1 MAQSPFFLF
10 KDPSKVQFSGS
21 TSLTGNQLR
30 GFGGFDPRISIGGSH
45 TAGTGQYT
53 PAGTALRDVFF
64 DGTRVGSTSDRNV
77 FEAPSDQGFSLY
89 SGSTGANS
97 QYQPISRN
105 EVSNDIGMA
114 GVGGPDSPALTIDP
128 RTGRPIS
135 SSSTTVTALPG
146 GDDALSTDN
155 TTLTTFQPGQST
167 DVATGHVT
175 TNLLGNVANP
185 AVDTF
190 INRNFPAEFGQNAG
204 VAFRNLAGDPV
215 ARILINGGT
224 PSPEQMAEFRTKF
237 VSEMER
243 LGETATGIVN
253 VLTGGGGA
261 GVLDFFGNRGSTPR
275 FSPEQTLDNL
285 FAELGN
291 TGLTI
296 GPGAGQISLPD
307 ILGALG
313 NIGLTVGE
321 GAGQISLP
329 DILSALN
336 IPGLSSDISSGIL
349 GGLGGLDE
357 DILKGLDI
365 PGLTSGINAGIQGGI
380 TPLTGED
387 FGIPA
392 IRESLFGEDGLESLI
407 GDLNLD
413 DLASA
418 IGLQGSRISGA
429 GGLSQQLGNLGFNQG
444 FLKTLGTTEDTLGG
458 LTRDLDELG
467 RSEIPGQLN
476 TSLLA
481 SQGVL
486 DDILGGSFGGQGFG
500 FPLQQTGLAKALGQG
515 GDLKSLLEGI
525 SAPDFTS
532 PLRQAGEI
540 NDLFSLGGDL
550 QTNIGAAADR
560 VGPLQQ
566 LLQQSGTF
574 GGIADDIGTA
584 ADRVGPLQQ
593 LLQQSGTFGGI
604 ADDIERGAGF
614 ADPLNQLAASAQSGA
629 FGDIPRILQE
639 AGVNVSGLSG
649 EDLSREL
656 GLFGEG
662 ITSGLSD
669 LSGVFD
675 TRLAGLGTDMSAGFE
690 GINFPDISG
699 LNRIEQQFG
708 NLTGLP
714 ASIEKLGQNLP
725 EELRKVIEGEGGF
738 RRGGGGGTTDLTGVN
753 DQLKAILAQLGAS
766 DGIQPSGAG
775 GVFEELLQSIRPGF
789 TDIRSQ
795 IQKTTADLIA
805 QGASPEDAQRRA
817 SEILSSDPVT
827 ASILADQERQNE
839 LREKED
845 RELLS
850 RFGVLRGGG
859 TIDLANLRAE
869 DQSRSRLA
877 ALGQGAERADKRF
890 QGAIGAGTDIA
901 GLLERREL
909 ARAGELGTLDGQ
921 RTLSGQ
927 DQDQALMGTIISL
940 LQSEFNPNSTKDKQQ
955 QALARSLL
963 PLLPPHIRAAF
974 QEILGGA

>member
-1 MAQSPFFLF
+1 M
-10 KDPSKVQFSGS
+10 
-21 TSLTGNQLR
+21 
-30 GFGGFDPRISIGGSH
+30 
-45 TAGTGQYT
+45 
-53 PAGTALRDVFF
+53 
-64 DGTRVGSTSDRNV
+64 
-77 FEAPSDQGFSLY
+77 
-89 SGSTGANS
+89 
-97 QYQPISRN
+97 
-105 EVSNDIGMA
+105 
-114 GVGGPDSPALTIDP
+114 
-128 RTGRPIS
+128 
-135 SSSTTVTALPG
+135 
-146 GDDALSTDN
+146 
-155 TTLTTFQPGQST
+155 
-167 DVATGHVT
+167 
-175 TNLLGNVANP
+175 
-185 AVDTF
+185 
-190 INRNFPAEFGQNAG
+190 
-204 VAFRNLAGDPV
+204 
-215 ARILINGGT
+215 
-224 PSPEQMAEFRTKF
+224 
-237 VSEMER
+237 
-243 LGETATGIVN
+243 
-253 VLTGGGGA
+253 
-261 GVLDFFGNRGSTPR
+261 
-275 FSPEQTLDNL
+275 
-285 FAELGN
+285 
-291 TGLTI
+291 
-296 GPGAGQISLPD
+296 PD

-365 PGLTSGINAGIQGGI
+365 PGLTSGINRDIQSGI

-392 IRESLFGEDGLESLI
+392 IQESLFGEGGLQSKI
-407 GDLNLD
+407 GGLNLD

-418 IGLQGSRISGA
+418 IGLQGTRLTGP
-429 GGLSQQLGNLGFNQG
+429 GGLQQQLGNLGFNQS
-444 FLKTLGTTEDTLGG
+444 FLDTLGTTEDTLGG
-458 LTRDLDELG
+458 LKTGLDELG
-467 RSEIPGQLN
+467 RSDVPGALN

-540 NDLFSLGGDL
+540 NRLFSLGGDL

-566 LLQQSGTF
+566 LLQQAGAF
-574 GGIADDIGTA
+574 GGIADD
-584 ADRVGPLQQ
+584 V
-593 LLQQSGTFGGI
+593 
-604 ADDIERGAGF
+604 ERGAGF

-629 FGDIPRILQE
+629 FNDIPRILEE
-639 AGVNVSGLSG
+639 AGVSVSGLDEAG
-649 EDLSREL
+649 LRNVL
-656 GLFGEG
+656 GIG
-662 ITSGLSD
+662 
-669 LSGVFD
+669 GVD
-675 TRLAGLGTDMSAGFE
+675 GNLRSILGTDFGSAIGDIEFPDLGSLE
-690 GINFPDISG
+690 GISRG
-699 LNRIEQQFG
+699 V
-708 NLTGLP
+708 T
-714 ASIEKLGQNLP
+714 ALGGVPQSLQNLP
-725 EELRKVIEGEGGF
+725 EELRKIIEGAGGF
-738 RRGGGGGTTDLTGVN
+738 QRGGGGGTTDLTGVN

-877 ALGQGAERADKRF
+877 ALGQGAERADERF

-974 QEILGGA
+974 QEIL

>member
-105 EVSNDIGMA
+105 EVSNDTGMA

-155 TTLTTFQPGQST
+155 TTLTTFQPT
-167 DVATGHVT
+167 NDIFAHV
-175 TNLLGNVANP
+175 NNP
-185 AVDTF
+185 AVKTF
-190 INRNFPAEFGQNAG
+190 INRNFPAEFSSQNAR

-253 VLTGGGGA
+253 VLTGGGGS

-313 NIGLTVGE
+313 NIGLTIGEGAGQISLPDILGALGNIGLSIGE

-486 DDILGGSFGGQGFG
+486 DDILGGSFGGQGSG

-574 GGIADDIGTA
+574 GGIADDI
-584 ADRVGPLQQ
+584 
-593 LLQQSGTFGGI
+593 
-604 ADDIERGAGF
+604 ERGAGF

-639 AGVNVSGLSG
+639 AGVNVSGLG
-649 EDLSREL
+649 VDAMRDIL
-656 GLFGEG
+656 GLVDDQ
-662 ITSGLSD
+662 T
-669 LSGVFD
+669 LSGMFDTRLGDRLGLVDDQTLSGMFD

-753 DQLKAILAQLGAS
+753 DQLKAILAQLGAL

>member
-1 MAQSPFFLF
+1 MASPFFLF

-105 EVSNDIGMA
+105 EVSNDTGMA

-128 RTGRPIS
+128 RTGQPIS

-146 GDDALSTDN
+146 GDDELSTDN
-155 TTLTTFQPGQST
+155 TTLTTFQPT
-167 DVATGHVT
+167 NDIFAHV
-175 TNLLGNVANP
+175 NNP
-185 AVDTF
+185 AVKRF
-190 INRNFPAEFGQNAG
+190 INRNFPAEFSSQNAR

-215 ARILINGGT
+215 AQILINGGT

-253 VLTGGGGA
+253 VLTGGGGS

-285 FAELGN
+285 FAE
-291 TGLTI
+291 
-296 GPGAGQISLPD
+296 
-307 ILGALG
+307 LG

-365 PGLTSGINAGIQGGI
+365 PGLTSGINRDIQSGI

-392 IRESLFGEDGLESLI
+392 IQESLFGEGGLQSKI
-407 GDLNLD
+407 GGLNLD

-418 IGLQGSRISGA
+418 IGLQGTRLTGP
-429 GGLSQQLGNLGFNQG
+429 GGLQQQLGNLGFNQS
-444 FLKTLGTTEDTLGG
+444 FLDTLGTTEDTLGG
-458 LTRDLDELG
+458 LKTGLDELG
-467 RSEIPGQLN
+467 RSDVPGALN

-540 NDLFSLGGDL
+540 NRLFSLGGDL

-566 LLQQSGTF
+566 LLQQAGAF
-574 GGIADDIGTA
+574 GGIADD
-584 ADRVGPLQQ
+584 V
-593 LLQQSGTFGGI
+593 
-604 ADDIERGAGF
+604 ERGAGF

-629 FGDIPRILQE
+629 FNDIPRILEE
-639 AGVNVSGLSG
+639 AGVSVSGLDEAG
-649 EDLSREL
+649 LRNVL
-656 GLFGEG
+656 GIG
-662 ITSGLSD
+662 
-669 LSGVFD
+669 GVD
-675 TRLAGLGTDMSAGFE
+675 GNLRSILGTDFGSAIGDIEFPDLGSLE
-690 GINFPDISG
+690 GISRG
-699 LNRIEQQFG
+699 V
-708 NLTGLP
+708 T
-714 ASIEKLGQNLP
+714 ALGGVPQSLQNLP
-725 EELRKVIEGEGGF
+725 EELRKIIEGAGGF
-738 RRGGGGGTTDLTGVN
+738 QRGGGGGTTDLTGVN

-877 ALGQGAERADKRF
+877 ALGQGAERADERF

-974 QEILGGA
+974 QEIL